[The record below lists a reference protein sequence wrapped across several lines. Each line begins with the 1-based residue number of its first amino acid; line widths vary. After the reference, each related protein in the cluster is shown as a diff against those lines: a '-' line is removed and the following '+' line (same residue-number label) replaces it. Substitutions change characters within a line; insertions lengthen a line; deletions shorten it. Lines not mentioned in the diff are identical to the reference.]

1 MVFVSS
7 LTKLHSGLAWKT
19 TDIGVNGKDL
29 QKNCKIDIKSL
40 KGIDFIEVLDNV
52 TVEWE

>member
-1 MVFVSS
+1 ME
-7 LTKLHSGLAWKT
+7 GLSCQVCNIT
-19 TDIGVNGKDL
+19 MNGKEL